1 MKNNELKLFSFPHF
15 FSFLSA
21 NLLCLNFLYIFDCFL
36 VTPPA
41 QRVQFILG
49 EEGRQEPA
57 LETHPVFSEMEELFV
72 GEDGD
77 MEWKETARLVQG
89 TKMVLSLKAVY
100 CYCYKK

>member
-1 MKNNELKLFSFPHF
+1 M
-15 FSFLSA
+15 
-21 NLLCLNFLYIFDCFL
+21 
-36 VTPPA
+36 TPPA

-89 TKMVLSLKAVY
+89 KKMMLSLKAVY
-100 CYCYKK
+100 FHCYKKMNPT